1 MKNLLIILTI
11 LISSVGY
18 SQSGYVSA
26 MEKFLIEHVE
36 RSKTPYLFSLNAGK
50 DSVDFENFNEPLV
63 EYLILKKINDYR
75 IENNRPLLV
84 EDSLIKN
91 LAKGWSEEMD
101 STNLFYHNPNAE
113 AMECITMDNGSVK
126 KMTYN
131 EITESVFQ
139 VWKNSKGHNYIMLM
153 EDSYY
158 GSVGVSYTFKGCNE
172 YSDSGVNLC
181 EMFNLKGSYKIYTT
195 FNSINN
201 LKHL

>member
-75 IENNRPLLV
+75 IENNKLIWGGDFVLKPEYVLV
-84 EDSLIKN
+84 FISR
-91 LAKGWSEEMD
+91 
-101 STNLFYHNPNAE
+101 
-113 AMECITMDNGSVK
+113 
-126 KMTYN
+126 
-131 EITESVFQ
+131 
-139 VWKNSKGHNYIMLM
+139 
-153 EDSYY
+153 
-158 GSVGVSYTFKGCNE
+158 
-172 YSDSGVNLC
+172 
-181 EMFNLKGSYKIYTT
+181 
-195 FNSINN
+195 
-201 LKHL
+201 